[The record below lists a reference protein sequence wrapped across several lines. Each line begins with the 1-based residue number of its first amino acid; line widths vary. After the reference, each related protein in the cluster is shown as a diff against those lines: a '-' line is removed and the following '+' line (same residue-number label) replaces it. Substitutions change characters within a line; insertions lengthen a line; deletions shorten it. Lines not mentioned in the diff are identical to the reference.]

1 MDAIVAIVLI
11 ASTVG
16 MVVSVAML
24 AMAAI
29 GRLLT
34 RRTTTERRE
43 PQRPRNHFNGRRVIA
58 RDALKNCAI
67 PLPGSALPFA
77 MSREI
82 LNTQGLMMPIPATSL
97 TQSASY
103 PTAPNT

>member
-1 MDAIVAIVLI
+1 
-11 ASTVG
+11 

-34 RRTTTERRE
+34 RRATTERRE
-43 PQRPRNHFNGRRVIA
+43 PQRPPNHFNGRRVIA

-67 PLPGSALPFA
+67 PLAGSARRAANRFSP
-77 MSREI
+77 
-82 LNTQGLMMPIPATSL
+82 TPA
-97 TQSASY
+97 AVGRKM
-103 PTAPNT
+103 PTAI